1 MASPVKRYQQEM
13 HNNLGFFA
21 TWLPSTA
28 VALGDIG
35 VLQDGRFHRVGSLKE
50 LGIVH
55 TDVREGTAENVS
67 YSASAKRSD
76 SISVGAGAA
85 VPIASGELS
94 ISFTSEG
101 GYVFEAINMKQIE
114 VADRLS
120 LASSLLKAY
129 EDGRWQKEWL
139 LIDALYRAESA
150 TILVSEDSSSEIVL
164 KASAAAL
171 PAGLLPLA
179 DPKLRL
185 GVASSSG
192 KIVHI
197 VAANNLQPLYSCVK
211 VRDPLLFGKPS
222 VVPVRGGADHHADAL
237 GRPGIDDLLNS

>member
-13 HNNLGFFA
+13 HNHLGFFA

-35 VLQDGRFHRVGSLKE
+35 VLQGGRFRQVASLKE
-50 LGIVH
+50 LGIVQ
-55 TDVREGTAENVS
+55 TDVREGMAENVS

-76 SISVGAGAA
+76 KISVGAGTA
-85 VPIASGELS
+85 VPLASGELS
-94 ISFTSEG
+94 ITFTSEG
-101 GYVFEAINMKQIE
+101 GYIFEAINMKQME

-120 LASSLLKAY
+120 LASSVLKAY
-129 EDGRWQKEWL
+129 EDGRWQEEWL
-139 LIDALYRAESA
+139 VIDALYRAESA
-150 TILVSEDSSSEIVL
+150 TILISEDTSSEIVL

-171 PAGLLPLA
+171 PAGLLSLA
-179 DPKLRL
+179 DPKLGL
-185 GVASSSG
+185 GIASSSG

-197 VAANNLQPLYSCVK
+197 IAANSLHPLYSCVK
-211 VRDPLLFGKPS
+211 VREPLLFGKPS
-222 VVPVRGGADHHADAL
+222 VVPVRGSADQHPDAL

>member
-28 VALGDIG
+28 MALGDVG
-35 VLQDGRFHRVGSLKE
+35 VLEGGRFRRMASLKE

-55 TDVREGTAENVS
+55 TDVREGTSENVS

-76 SISVGAGAA
+76 NISAGAA
-85 VPIASGELS
+85 TAVPLARGELS
-94 ISFTSEG
+94 ITFTSEG
-101 GYVFEAINMKQIE
+101 GYIFEAINMKQME

-120 LASSLLKAY
+120 LASSVLEAY
-129 EDGRWQKEWL
+129 EKGRWQKEWL
-139 LIDALYRAESA
+139 VIDALYCAESA
-150 TILVSEDSSSEIVL
+150 TILVSEDTSSEIVL

-179 DPKLRL
+179 DPKLGL
-185 GVASSSG
+185 GIASSSG

-197 VAANNLQPLYSCVK
+197 VAANNLYPLYSCVK
-211 VRDPLLFGKPS
+211 VRDPLLFGRPS
-222 VVPVRGGADHHADAL
+222 VVPVRGRADRHADAL

>member
-28 VALGDIG
+28 IALGDIG
-35 VLQDGRFHRVGSLKE
+35 VLQGGRFRRVASLKE
-50 LGIVH
+50 LGIVQ
-55 TDVREGTAENVS
+55 TDVREGMAENVS

-76 SISVGAGAA
+76 NISVGAGMA
-85 VPIASGELS
+85 VPLASGELS
-94 ISFTSEG
+94 ITFTSEG
-101 GYVFEAINMKQIE
+101 GYIFEAINMKQME

-120 LASSLLKAY
+120 LASSVLKAY

-139 LIDALYRAESA
+139 VIDALYRAESA
-150 TILVSEDSSSEIVL
+150 TILVSEDTSSEIVL

-179 DPKLRL
+179 DPKLGL
-185 GVASSSG
+185 GIASSSG

-197 VAANNLQPLYSCVK
+197 VAANNLHPLYSCVK

-222 VVPVRGGADHHADAL
+222 VVPVRGRANQHANTL

>member
-28 VALGDIG
+28 IALGDIG
-35 VLQDGRFHRVGSLKE
+35 VLQGGRFRRVASLKE
-50 LGIVH
+50 LGIVQ
-55 TDVREGTAENVS
+55 TDVREGMAENVS

-76 SISVGAGAA
+76 NISVGAGTA
-85 VPIASGELS
+85 VPLASGELS
-94 ISFTSEG
+94 ITFTSEG
-101 GYVFEAINMKQIE
+101 GYIFEAINMKQME

-120 LASSLLKAY
+120 LASSVLKAY

-139 LIDALYRAESA
+139 VIDALYRAESA
-150 TILVSEDSSSEIVL
+150 TILVSEDTSSEIVL

-179 DPKLRL
+179 DPKLGL
-185 GVASSSG
+185 GIASSSG

-197 VAANNLQPLYSCVK
+197 VAANNLHPLFSCVK
-211 VRDPLLFGKPS
+211 VREPLLFGKPS
-222 VVPVRGGADHHADAL
+222 VVPVRGRADQHADAL
-237 GRPGIDDLLNS
+237 GRPSIDDLLNS

>member
-1 MASPVKRYQQEM
+1 MPSPVKRYQLEM

-21 TWLPSTA
+21 TWLPSTTI
-28 VALGDIG
+28 ALGDIG
-35 VLQDGRFHRVGSLKE
+35 VLQGGRFRRVASLKE
-50 LGIVH
+50 LGIVQ

-76 SISVGAGAA
+76 SIGVGARTAD
-85 VPIASGELS
+85 PLASGELS

-101 GYVFEAINMKQIE
+101 GYIFDAINMKQME
-114 VADRLS
+114 VADRIS
-120 LASSLLKAY
+120 LASNVLKAHK
-129 EDGRWQKEWL
+129 DGRWQKEWL
-139 LIDALYRAESA
+139 VIDALYRAESA
-150 TILVSEDSSSEIVL
+150 TILVSEDASSEIVL
-164 KASAAAL
+164 KADAAAL

-185 GVASSSG
+185 GIASSSG

-197 VAANNLQPLYSCVK
+197 VAANNLHPLYSCVK
-211 VRDPLLFGKPS
+211 VRESLLFGKPT
-222 VVPVRGGADHHADAL
+222 VVPVRGGADGSADAL